1 MRLTIARCNRYYIR
15 SISNR
20 ASCWYYDAQI
30 NAIRLSDT
38 ERTRFRVT
46 IRDGNLPEGT
56 IMVGEDHVALCIG
69 DQHVCV
75 EKSGQLT
82 AGAGD
87 LGDFRL
93 CELESA
99 SFDIKDGTVV
109 YAGSNASSLKQ
120 ARWELAC

>member
-1 MRLTIARCNRYYIR
+1 
-15 SISNR
+15 
-20 ASCWYYDAQI
+20 
-30 NAIRLSDT
+30 
-38 ERTRFRVT
+38 
-46 IRDGNLPEGT
+46 
-56 IMVGEDHVALCIG
+56 MVGEDHVSLRIG
-69 DQHVCV
+69 DQNVCV
-75 EKSGQLT
+75 EQSGQLT

-120 ARWELAC
+120 ACWELAC